1 MLRRILVCFCA
12 AAFAGLSPAQVNQS
26 APLTLTLQD
35 ALARAQLNA
44 PQFLAAVSDINAA
57 HEDLLQAKGAR
68 RPVLSARSEYLG
80 TQGNGEISSGR
91 FVTNDGVHVYRDWA
105 ILHQDFTAGLSKT
118 AYQRAE
124 VGEAL

>member
-1 MLRRILVCFCA
+1 MLTRMLMCFCA
-12 AAFAGLSPAQVNQS
+12 AALAGLCQAQVNQS

-44 PQFLAAVSDINAA
+44 PQFLAAVSDLNAA
-57 HEDLLQAKGAR
+57 HEDVFQAKGAR
-68 RPVLSARSEYLG
+68 RPILSARSEYLG
-80 TQGNGEISSGR
+80 TQGNGEISSGG
-91 FVTNDGVHVYRDWA
+91 FVTNDGVRVYRDWA
-105 ILHQDFTAGLSKT
+105 ILHQDVTAGLSKT